1 MRCVMNKAIP
11 LTLDDKVLLECGKK
25 CELVDLKD
33 VRYFETCGNYS
44 KTYYS
49 GGIILINR
57 TLSYLN
63 DKLPERIFF
72 RANRQYIVNL
82 AHIKNVQLVNHAI
95 FRIQI
100 SCGKEIEISRRRSQE
115 FRDILTL

>member
-1 MRCVMNKAIP
+1 MNKVMP
-11 LTLDDKVLLECGKK
+11 LTLNDKILLDGGKK

-49 GGIILINR
+49 GGIMLINR

-82 AHIKNVQLVNHAI
+82 THIKNVQLTNHAM
-95 FRIQI
+95 FQI
-100 SCGKEIEISRRRSQE
+100 EMSCGKEIEISRRRSQE